1 MNPSASVASAFRR
14 LKGGGGSVATDAEAK
29 NKKPSLLPPRNGDTL
44 WEQLTKFYVI
54 PEGSFL
60 RTWDEVMVILAI
72 INAILVPFMA
82 AFQYHSVGA
91 WIVSYIIDVLF
102 FVDMY
107 IKFHVAYLVGGFWVV
122 FPKEMMMHYLQSWDF
137 VFDVLI
143 NFPVDIVA
151 FGWLGKGNNLAQ
163 TKLSLIR
170 LWKILRT
177 GRIIIYYRRQEKKL
191 HASFRVQ
198 VLKFVSY
205 AIVLT
210 HGISCIWFANACSGN
225 IVWPSSDISAS
236 CNSDSWVNS
245 SMEFFGLASLG
256 LGQLYI
262 ASTYWAIVTMTTLGY
277 GDIRPNN
284 TSERIFSIF
293 TALCGILF
301 YGYIN
306 GTIASTLSN
315 MDSRRVAY
323 QQRLDAVKQYMTD
336 RKMDPDMKERVLT
349 YYDYV
354 WERNRG
360 IDVRGLFVDMP
371 SAFKQEVALSLN
383 NQIIDNAVIFKE
395 CSIGFRRMI
404 AIDMKLFL
412 FTANE
417 YVVHKGDLGLEMYFI
432 TQGRIDIYATDDL
445 RRPTASLIE
454 GAYFGEFCVVL
465 GNRHEYSARAVCNTD
480 IYVFAKEDL
489 EAAFAAYPADRTVVD
504 AATQKRYQQHLSARK
519 SRVPA
524 TGGRKQHHSEFDDM
538 EEEFGAKGSVLKG
551 DIPVRLAGEPQAS
564 MREIENLDPSAMRHG
579 GEDRIGNSGP
589 SGRGA
594 GASGAGGEAADLED
608 LENAGGDYEKA
619 SKPRTK
625 MSSTGSGYMILDK
638 TMATALSQNS
648 LARGKAAQR
657 SQSNLGNLAAQ
668 SRKSSHIRSAEM
680 SPARSET
687 PDPAAA
693 ADLTARPSTGIGA
706 SSSSN
711 SGSGS
716 GSSPS
721 WGNIA
726 ASAAA
731 ARGTMR
737 QPAGSS
743 TTTPPPQQQLPPRS
757 AVLDDAPVPA
767 ADIQLG
773 KSNSSVNDGSGRSGG
788 SS

>member
-14 LKGGGGSVATDAEAK
+14 LKGGGSSVAGEADLK

-60 RTWDEVMVILAI
+60 RTWDEVMVIMAI

-137 VFDVLI
+137 VFDCLI

-151 FGWLGKGNNLAQ
+151 FGWLGKGTDLAQ

-225 IVWPSSDISAS
+225 IQWPSSDISAS

-284 TSERIFSIF
+284 TSERIFAVF

-489 EAAFAAYPADRTVVD
+489 EAAFAAYPADRMVVD

-524 TGGRKQHHSEFDDM
+524 TGGKKQHHSEFDDM

-564 MREIENLDPSAMRHG
+564 MREIENLDPTAMRQP
-579 GEDRIGNSGP
+579 GEDGSGGN
-589 SGRGA
+589 
-594 GASGAGGEAADLED
+594 GASGEAADYDD
-608 LENAGGDYEKA
+608 LENAGGDYEKV
-619 SKPRTK
+619 SKPKTK

-657 SQSNLGNLAAQ
+657 SQSNLGNLANQ
-668 SRKSSHIRSAEM
+668 SRKSSRIRSAEM
-680 SPARSET
+680 SPASSET
-687 PDPAAA
+687 PDPNATAGG
-693 ADLTARPSTGIGA
+693 ADLTTRPSASVLA
-706 SSSSN
+706 SSSSGTP
-711 SGSGS
+711 GSPAWGS
-716 GSSPS
+716 
-721 WGNIA
+721 IA

-731 ARGTMR
+731 GARGAMR
-737 QPAGSS
+737 QSASS
-743 TTTPPPQQQLPPRS
+743 TTTPPPQRRSEPPRS

>member
-1 MNPSASVASAFRR
+1 MNSSPSVASAIRR
-14 LKGGGGSVATDAEAK
+14 LKGGSSSVATEGEPIK
-29 NKKPSLLPPRNGDTL
+29 SKKPSLLPPRNGDTL

-60 RTWDEVMVILAI
+60 RTWDEVMVIMAI

-91 WIVSYIIDVLF
+91 WIVSYLIDVLF

-137 VFDVLI
+137 VFDCLI

-151 FGWLGKGNNLAQ
+151 FGWLGKGNDLAQ
-163 TKLSLIR
+163 TKLALIR

-210 HGISCIWFANACSGN
+210 HGISCIWFANACSGP
-225 IVWPSSDISAS
+225 ITWPSSDISAS
-236 CNSDSWVNS
+236 CASDSWVMS
-245 SMEFFGLASLG
+245 SMEFFGLAGLG

-262 ASTYWAIVTMTTLGY
+262 ASTYWAIVTMTTTGY

-284 TSERIFSIF
+284 TSERIFAVF

-371 SAFKQEVALSLN
+371 STFKQEVALSLN

-417 YVVHKGDLGLEMYFI
+417 YVVHRGDLGLEMYFI

-489 EAAFAAYPADRTVVD
+489 EAAFAAYPADRMVVE

-519 SRVPA
+519 SRVIPGNPSGA
-524 TGGRKQHHSEFDDM
+524 KKHMSEIDDM

-564 MREIENLDPSAMRHG
+564 MRQIETLDSAALGQSATGESVTGSGMG
-579 GEDRIGNSGP
+579 GAT
-589 SGRGA
+589 GA
-594 GASGAGGEAADLED
+594 AHGAGGEAADYDD
-608 LENAGGDYEKA
+608 LELAGGDQDKS

-657 SQSNLGNLAAQ
+657 SHTNLGSLAAA
-668 SRKSSHIRSAEM
+668 SRKGSHIRSAEM
-680 SPARSET
+680 SPT
-687 PDPAAA
+687 DPNTTTSTDANA
-693 ADLTARPSTGIGA
+693 TSSIRPSASVGG
-706 SSSSN
+706 SSS
-711 SGSGS
+711 
-716 GSSPS
+716 
-721 WGNIA
+721 
-726 ASAAA
+726 
-731 ARGTMR
+731 MR
-737 QPAGSS
+737 QTHS
-743 TTTPPPQQQLPPRS
+743 TSTPPPPRS

-767 ADIQLG
+767 ADLQLG
-773 KSNSSVNDGSGRSGG
+773 KSRSSVNDGSGRSGG